1 MLRAV
6 ASAVLLILAA
16 SFFLQL
22 PAFSRFHMLLAG
34 PIVAIALLVQ
44 RFGFWRMQDLL
55 RARRNVATPVLVYGA
70 GETGRLLAQH
80 LLEEHAVG
88 LSPRA
93 FLDDRSDLFYTEVRV
108 GPGIHGM
115 RLRVLGGEDELD
127 RALAA
132 TGARAVFLAMPR
144 APAARIAQLVAKLDE
159 RGVPFYCV
167 PSSGHL
173 LFSSLSFGQ
182 VGGIPVYTR
191 RVTSRDPLHESIE
204 RVIDV
209 VGASAVLL
217 LTWPLILAGAAAI
230 RLDSPGPVF
239 FRQKRIGLGGRAF
252 TIYKLRTMRQDAP
265 AYAEHPR
272 TTDDPRITAVGRFLR
287 RSCIDELPQLWN
299 VLRGEMS
306 LVGPRP
312 EMPQLVQEYREVQRE
327 RLAVKPGI
335 TGLWQISADR
345 AFRIHD
351 NMQYDLYYIEHRGLT
366 LDLAILM
373 MTPFVMMARDR
384 AL

>member
-1 MLRAV
+1 
-6 ASAVLLILAA
+6 
-16 SFFLQL
+16 
-22 PAFSRFHMLLAG
+22 
-34 PIVAIALLVQ
+34 
-44 RFGFWRMQDLL
+44 
-55 RARRNVATPVLVYGA
+55 
-70 GETGRLLAQH
+70 
-80 LLEEHAVG
+80 
-88 LSPRA
+88 
-93 FLDDRSDLFYTEVRV
+93 
-108 GPGIHGM
+108 
-115 RLRVLGGEDELD
+115 
-127 RALAA
+127 
-132 TGARAVFLAMPR
+132 
-144 APAARIAQLVAKLDE
+144 
-159 RGVPFYCV
+159 
-167 PSSGHL
+167 
-173 LFSSLSFGQ
+173 
-182 VGGIPVYTR
+182 
-191 RVTSRDPLHESIE
+191 
-204 RVIDV
+204 
-209 VGASAVLL
+209 